1 MNLKAPRKALDGLAA
16 ETVAGL
22 VTAAA
27 DIVLVLDR
35 RGIIRDMAFGSE
47 ELASDL
53 AGDWIGQPMGDVVS
67 VDSQPK
73 IALLLGEVDSPVPPP
88 RHANHPLPGGGSVAI
103 SWSLRRLDGS
113 NQMLALGRDLRVLA
127 GMQQRLI
134 EAEQSLER
142 DYSRL
147 RMAEARYRLLLQS
160 SAEPIVVVDLS
171 TQKVV
176 EANPMAARLL
186 GEESRRIVG
195 RPFAEQLDAVS
206 GRALPEWF
214 AALRAAGR
222 AEPLR
227 VRLAHERRECRLP
240 ALTFRQENSSHALL
254 RLEAVGSA
262 TATQRRSSGQAEG
275 HADGLAD
282 GLGNG
287 LSNGLANGLAKAGAS
302 GRSRIT
308 EMFDRLPDALVVTD
322 ADGRILA
329 LNRAFIDI
337 AQLATEE
344 QALGESLERWFGRS
358 GVDLGVL
365 LANLRESGEVRLFA
379 TRLRGEL
386 GGSAEVEIS
395 ATRLGAQDEPA
406 FGFALRRR
414 RAAEGRSPRALTRS
428 VEQLTE
434 LVGRVSLK
442 ELVRETTDVIER
454 LCIEAALELT
464 RDNRASAAEML
475 GLSRQSLYVKL
486 RRYGLGDLEGGEAGG
501 EDPP

>member
-1 MNLKAPRKALDGLAA
+1 MNFKAPRKALDGLAA

-47 ELASDL
+47 ELAADL

-73 IALLLGEVDSPVPPP
+73 IALLLGEVDSPAPPP
-88 RHANHPLPGGGSVAI
+88 RARHANHPLPGGGTIAI
-103 SWSLRRLDGS
+103 SWSLRRLDDS

-147 RMAEARYRLLLQS
+147 RLAEARYRLLLQS
-160 SAEPIVVVDLS
+160 SAEPIVVVDLG

-186 GEESRRIVG
+186 GEDARQIVG
-195 RPFAEQLDAVS
+195 KPFAEQLDAVS

-227 VRLAHERRECRLP
+227 ARLAHERRECRLP
-240 ALTFRQENSSHALL
+240 ALIFRQENSSHALL
-254 RLEAVGSA
+254 RIEAVGPA
-262 TATQRRSSGQAEG
+262 GATQRPPTG
-275 HADGLAD
+275 HADGQV
-282 GLGNG
+282 
-287 LSNGLANGLAKAGAS
+287 SAGVS

-308 EMFDRLPDALVVTD
+308 EMFVCLPDAMVVTD
-322 ADGRILA
+322 ADGRILE

-337 AQLATEE
+337 AQLATDE
-344 QALGESLERWFGRS
+344 QALGESLERWLGRS

-365 LANLRESGEVRLFA
+365 LANLRESGELRQFA
-379 TRLRGEL
+379 TRLRGDL

-395 ATRLGAQDEPA
+395 ATRLGAPEDPA

-486 RRYGLGDLEGGEAGG
+486 RRYGLGDLEAGEGGG

>member
-1 MNLKAPRKALDGLAA
+1 MNFKAPRKALDGLAA

-47 ELASDL
+47 ELAADL

-73 IALLLGEVDSPVPPP
+73 IALLLGEVDSPAPPP
-88 RHANHPLPGGGSVAI
+88 RARHANHPLPGGGTIAI
-103 SWSLRRLDGS
+103 SWSLRRLGDS

-147 RMAEARYRLLLQS
+147 RLAEARYRLLLQS
-160 SAEPIVVVDLS
+160 SAEPIVVVDLG

-186 GEESRRIVG
+186 GEDARQIVG
-195 RPFAEQLDAVS
+195 KPFAEQLDAVS

-227 VRLAHERRECRLP
+227 ARLAHERRECRLP
-240 ALTFRQENSSHALL
+240 ALIFRQENSSHALL
-254 RLEAVGSA
+254 RIEAVGPA
-262 TATQRRSSGQAEG
+262 GATQRPPNG
-275 HADGLAD
+275 HADGQV
-282 GLGNG
+282 
-287 LSNGLANGLAKAGAS
+287 SAGVS

-308 EMFDRLPDALVVTD
+308 EMFDRLPDAMVVTD
-322 ADGRILA
+322 ADGRILE
-329 LNRAFIDI
+329 LNRAYIDI

-344 QALGESLERWFGRS
+344 QALGESLERWLGRS

-365 LANLRESGEVRLFA
+365 LANLRESGELRQFA
-379 TRLRGEL
+379 TRLRGDL

-395 ATRLGAQDEPA
+395 ATRLGAPEDPA

-486 RRYGLGDLEGGEAGG
+486 RRYGLGDLEAGEGGG

>member
-1 MNLKAPRKALDGLAA
+1 MNFKAPRKALDGLAA

-47 ELASDL
+47 ELAADL
-53 AGDWIGQPMGDVVS
+53 AGDWIGQPMGGVVC

-73 IALLLGEVDSPVPPP
+73 IALLLGEVDSPAPPP
-88 RHANHPLPGGGSVAI
+88 RARHANHPLPGGGTVAI
-103 SWSLRRLDGS
+103 SWTLRRLDDS
-113 NQMLALGRDLRVLA
+113 NQMLALGRDLRMLA

-147 RMAEARYRLLLQS
+147 RLAEARYRLLLQS
-160 SAEPIVVVDLS
+160 SAEPIVVVDLG

-186 GEESRRIVG
+186 GEDARQIVG
-195 RPFAEQLDAVS
+195 KPFAEQLDAVS

-227 VRLAHERRECRLP
+227 ARLAHERRECRLP
-240 ALTFRQENSSHALL
+240 ALIFRQENSSHALL
-254 RLEAVGSA
+254 RIEAVGPA
-262 TATQRRSSGQAEG
+262 GATQRPPNG
-275 HADGLAD
+275 HADGQV
-282 GLGNG
+282 
-287 LSNGLANGLAKAGAS
+287 SAGVS

-308 EMFDRLPDALVVTD
+308 EMFVCLPDAMVVTD
-322 ADGRILA
+322 ADGRILE

-344 QALGESLERWFGRS
+344 QALGESLERWLGRS

-365 LANLRESGEVRLFA
+365 LANLRESGELRQFA
-379 TRLRGEL
+379 TRLRGDL

-395 ATRLGAQDEPA
+395 ATRLGAPEEPA

-486 RRYGLGDLEGGEAGG
+486 RRYGLGDLEGGEGG
-501 EDPP
+501 GKDPP

>member
-1 MNLKAPRKALDGLAA
+1 MNFKAPRKALDGLAA

-47 ELASDL
+47 ELAADL
-53 AGDWIGQPMGDVVS
+53 AGDWIGQPMGGVVC

-73 IALLLGEVDSPVPPP
+73 IALLLGEVDSPAPPP
-88 RHANHPLPGGGSVAI
+88 RARHANHPLPGGGTVAI
-103 SWSLRRLDGS
+103 SWTLRRLDDS

-147 RMAEARYRLLLQS
+147 RLAEARYRLLLQS
-160 SAEPIVVVDLS
+160 SAEPIVVVDLG

-186 GEESRRIVG
+186 GEDARQIVG
-195 RPFAEQLDAVS
+195 KPFAEQLDAVS

-227 VRLAHERRECRLP
+227 ARLAHERRECRLP
-240 ALTFRQENSSHALL
+240 ALIFRQENSSHALL
-254 RLEAVGSA
+254 RIEAVGPA
-262 TATQRRSSGQAEG
+262 GATQRPPNG
-275 HADGLAD
+275 HADGQV
-282 GLGNG
+282 
-287 LSNGLANGLAKAGAS
+287 SAGVS

-308 EMFDRLPDALVVTD
+308 EMFVCLPDAMVVTD
-322 ADGRILA
+322 ADGRILE

-344 QALGESLERWFGRS
+344 QALGESLERWLGRS

-365 LANLRESGEVRLFA
+365 LANLRESGELRQFA
-379 TRLRGEL
+379 TRLRGDL

-395 ATRLGAQDEPA
+395 ATRLGAPEEPA

-442 ELVRETTDVIER
+442 ELVRETTEVIER

-486 RRYGLGDLEGGEAGG
+486 RRYGLGDLEGGEGGG

>member
-1 MNLKAPRKALDGLAA
+1 MNFKAPRKALDGLAA

-47 ELASDL
+47 ELAADL
-53 AGDWIGQPMGDVVS
+53 AGDWIGQPMGGVVC

-73 IALLLGEVDSPVPPP
+73 IALLLGEVDSPAPPP
-88 RHANHPLPGGGSVAI
+88 RARHANHPLPGGGTVAI
-103 SWSLRRLDGS
+103 SWTLRRLDDS

-147 RMAEARYRLLLQS
+147 RLAEARYRLLLQS
-160 SAEPIVVVDLS
+160 SAEPIVVVDLG

-186 GEESRRIVG
+186 GEDARQIVG
-195 RPFAEQLDAVS
+195 KPFAEQLDAVS

-227 VRLAHERRECRLP
+227 ARLAHERRECRLP
-240 ALTFRQENSSHALL
+240 ALIFRQENSSHALL
-254 RLEAVGSA
+254 RIEAVGPA
-262 TATQRRSSGQAEG
+262 GATQRPPNG
-275 HADGLAD
+275 HADGQV
-282 GLGNG
+282 
-287 LSNGLANGLAKAGAS
+287 SAGVS

-308 EMFDRLPDALVVTD
+308 EMFVCLPDARVVTD
-322 ADGRILA
+322 ADGRILE

-344 QALGESLERWFGRS
+344 QALGESLERWLGRS

-365 LANLRESGEVRLFA
+365 LANLRESGELRQFA
-379 TRLRGEL
+379 TRLRGDL

-395 ATRLGAQDEPA
+395 ATRLGAPEEPA

-486 RRYGLGDLEGGEAGG
+486 RRYGLGDLEGGEGGG

>member
-1 MNLKAPRKALDGLAA
+1 MNFKAPRKALDGLAA

-47 ELASDL
+47 ELAADL
-53 AGDWIGQPMGDVVS
+53 AGDWIGQPMGGVVC

-73 IALLLGEVDSPVPPP
+73 IALLLGEVDSPAPPP
-88 RHANHPLPGGGSVAI
+88 RARHANHPLPGGGTVAI
-103 SWSLRRLDGS
+103 SWSLRRLGDS

-147 RMAEARYRLLLQS
+147 RLAEARYRLLLQS
-160 SAEPIVVVDLS
+160 SAEPIVVVDLG

-186 GEESRRIVG
+186 GEDARQIVG
-195 RPFAEQLDAVS
+195 KPFAEQLDAVS

-227 VRLAHERRECRLP
+227 ARLAHERRECRLP
-240 ALTFRQENSSHALL
+240 ALIFRQENSSHALL
-254 RLEAVGSA
+254 RIEAIGPA
-262 TATQRRSSGQAEG
+262 GATQRPPNG
-275 HADGLAD
+275 HADGQV
-282 GLGNG
+282 
-287 LSNGLANGLAKAGAS
+287 SAGVS

-308 EMFDRLPDALVVTD
+308 EMFDRLPDAMVVTD
-322 ADGRILA
+322 ADGRILE
-329 LNRAFIDI
+329 LNRAYIDI

-344 QALGESLERWFGRS
+344 QALGESLERWLGRS

-365 LANLRESGEVRLFA
+365 LANLRESGELRQFA
-379 TRLRGEL
+379 TRLRGDL

-395 ATRLGAQDEPA
+395 ATRLGAPEDPA

-486 RRYGLGDLEGGEAGG
+486 RRYGLGDLEAGEGGG

>member
-1 MNLKAPRKALDGLAA
+1 MNFKAPRKALDGLAA

-47 ELASDL
+47 ELAADL
-53 AGDWIGQPMGDVVS
+53 AGDWIGQPMGGVVS

-73 IALLLGEVDSPVPPP
+73 IALLLGEVDSPAPPP
-88 RHANHPLPGGGSVAI
+88 RARHANHPLPGGGTIAI
-103 SWSLRRLDGS
+103 SWSLRRLDDS

-147 RMAEARYRLLLQS
+147 RLAEARYRLLLQS
-160 SAEPIVVVDLS
+160 SAEPIVVVDLG

-186 GEESRRIVG
+186 GEDARQIVG
-195 RPFAEQLDAVS
+195 KPFAEQLDAVS

-227 VRLAHERRECRLP
+227 ARLAHERRECRLP
-240 ALTFRQENSSHALL
+240 ALIFRQENSSHALL
-254 RLEAVGSA
+254 RIEAIGPA
-262 TATQRRSSGQAEG
+262 GATQRPPNG
-275 HADGLAD
+275 HADGQV
-282 GLGNG
+282 
-287 LSNGLANGLAKAGAS
+287 SAGVS

-308 EMFDRLPDALVVTD
+308 EMFDRLPDAMVVTD
-322 ADGRILA
+322 ADGRILE
-329 LNRAFIDI
+329 LNRAYIDI

-344 QALGESLERWFGRS
+344 QALGESLERWLGRS

-365 LANLRESGEVRLFA
+365 LANLRESGELRQFA
-379 TRLRGEL
+379 TRLRGDL

-395 ATRLGAQDEPA
+395 ATRLGAPEDPA

-486 RRYGLGDLEGGEAGG
+486 RRYGLGDLEAGEGGG

>member
-1 MNLKAPRKALDGLAA
+1 MNFKAPRKALDGLAA

-47 ELASDL
+47 ELAADL
-53 AGDWIGQPMGDVVS
+53 AGDWIGQPMGGVVC

-73 IALLLGEVDSPVPPP
+73 IALLLGEVDSPAPPP
-88 RHANHPLPGGGSVAI
+88 RARHANHPLPGGGTVAI
-103 SWSLRRLDGS
+103 SWTLRRLDDS

-147 RMAEARYRLLLQS
+147 RLAEARYRLLLQS
-160 SAEPIVVVDLS
+160 SAEPIVVVDLG

-186 GEESRRIVG
+186 GEDARQIVG
-195 RPFAEQLDAVS
+195 KPFAEQLDAVS

-227 VRLAHERRECRLP
+227 ARVAHERRECRLP
-240 ALTFRQENSSHALL
+240 ALIFRQENSSHALL
-254 RLEAVGSA
+254 RIEAVGPA
-262 TATQRRSSGQAEG
+262 GATQRPPNG
-275 HADGLAD
+275 HADGQV
-282 GLGNG
+282 
-287 LSNGLANGLAKAGAS
+287 SAGVS

-308 EMFDRLPDALVVTD
+308 EMFVCLPDAMVVTD
-322 ADGRILA
+322 ADGRILE

-344 QALGESLERWFGRS
+344 QALGESLERWLGRS

-365 LANLRESGEVRLFA
+365 LANLRESGELRQFA
-379 TRLRGEL
+379 TRLRGDL

-395 ATRLGAQDEPA
+395 ATRLGAPEEPA

-486 RRYGLGDLEGGEAGG
+486 RRYGLGDLEGGEGGG

>member
-1 MNLKAPRKALDGLAA
+1 
-16 ETVAGL
+16 
-22 VTAAA
+22 
-27 DIVLVLDR
+27 
-35 RGIIRDMAFGSE
+35 MAFGSE
-47 ELASDL
+47 ELAADL
-53 AGDWIGQPMGDVVS
+53 AGDWIGQPMGGVVC

-73 IALLLGEVDSPVPPP
+73 IALLLGEVDSPAPPP
-88 RHANHPLPGGGSVAI
+88 RARHANHPLPGGGTVAI
-103 SWSLRRLDGS
+103 SWTLRRLDDS

-147 RMAEARYRLLLQS
+147 RLAEARYRLLLQS
-160 SAEPIVVVDLS
+160 SAEPIVVVDLG

-186 GEESRRIVG
+186 GEDARQIVG
-195 RPFAEQLDAVS
+195 KPFAEQLDAVS

-227 VRLAHERRECRLP
+227 ARLAHERRECRLP
-240 ALTFRQENSSHALL
+240 ALIFRQENSSHALL
-254 RLEAVGSA
+254 RIEAVGPA
-262 TATQRRSSGQAEG
+262 GATQRPPNG
-275 HADGLAD
+275 HADGQV
-282 GLGNG
+282 
-287 LSNGLANGLAKAGAS
+287 SAGVS

-308 EMFDRLPDALVVTD
+308 EMFVCLPDAMVVTD
-322 ADGRILA
+322 ADGRILE

-344 QALGESLERWFGRS
+344 QALGESLERWLGRS

-365 LANLRESGEVRLFA
+365 LANLRESGELRQFA
-379 TRLRGEL
+379 TRLRGDL

-395 ATRLGAQDEPA
+395 ATRLGAPEEPA

-486 RRYGLGDLEGGEAGG
+486 RRYGLGDLEGGEGGG

>member
-254 RLEAVGSA
+254 RLESVGA
-262 TATQRRSSGQAEG
+262 PTATQRRSSGQAEG

-282 GLGNG
+282 GLGR
-287 LSNGLANGLAKAGAS
+287 AGAS

-337 AQLATEE
+337 AQLATDE

-365 LANLRESGEVRLFA
+365 LANLRESGEVRSFA

-414 RAAEGRSPRALTRS
+414 RTAEGRSPRALTRS

-486 RRYGLGDLEGGEAGG
+486 RRYGLGDLEGGEVGG
-501 EDPP
+501 EGPP

>member
-35 RGIIRDMAFGSE
+35 RGIIRDIAFGSE

-254 RLEAVGSA
+254 RLESVGA
-262 TATQRRSSGQAEG
+262 PTATQRRSSGHADG
-275 HADGLAD
+275 LADGRADGLAD
-282 GLGNG
+282 GLGR
-287 LSNGLANGLAKAGAS
+287 AGAS

-308 EMFDRLPDALVVTD
+308 EMFDRLPDPLVVTD

-337 AQLATEE
+337 AQLATDE

-365 LANLRESGEVRLFA
+365 LANLRESGEVRSFA

-414 RAAEGRSPRALTRS
+414 RTAEGRSPRALTRS

>member
-282 GLGNG
+282 GL
-287 LSNGLANGLAKAGAS
+287 AKAGAS

-365 LANLRESGEVRLFA
+365 LANLRESGEVRSFA

-414 RAAEGRSPRALTRS
+414 RTAEGRSPRALTRS

>member
-1 MNLKAPRKALDGLAA
+1 MNFKAPRKALDGLAA

-47 ELASDL
+47 ELAADL

-73 IALLLGEVDSPVPPP
+73 IALLLGEVDSPAPPP
-88 RHANHPLPGGGSVAI
+88 RARHANHPLPGGGTVAI
-103 SWSLRRLDGS
+103 SWSLRRLGDS

-147 RMAEARYRLLLQS
+147 RLAEARYRLLLQS
-160 SAEPIVVVDLS
+160 SAEPIVVVDLG

-186 GEESRRIVG
+186 GEDARQIVG
-195 RPFAEQLDAVS
+195 KPFAEQLDAVS

-227 VRLAHERRECRLP
+227 ARLAHERRECRLP
-240 ALTFRQENSSHALL
+240 ALIFRQENSSHALL
-254 RLEAVGSA
+254 RIEAVGPA
-262 TATQRRSSGQAEG
+262 GATQRPPNG
-275 HADGLAD
+275 HADGQV
-282 GLGNG
+282 
-287 LSNGLANGLAKAGAS
+287 SAGAS

-329 LNRAFIDI
+329 LNRAYIDI

-344 QALGESLERWFGRS
+344 QALGESLERWLGRS

-365 LANLRESGEVRLFA
+365 LANLRESGELRQFA
-379 TRLRGEL
+379 TRLRGDL

-395 ATRLGAQDEPA
+395 ATRLGVPEDPA

-486 RRYGLGDLEGGEAGG
+486 RRYGLGDLEGGEGGG

>member
-1 MNLKAPRKALDGLAA
+1 MNFKAPRKALDGLAA
-16 ETVAGL
+16 ETVARL

-47 ELASDL
+47 ELAADL
-53 AGDWIGQPMGDVVS
+53 AGDWIGQPMGGVVC

-73 IALLLGEVDSPVPPP
+73 IALLLGEVDSPAPPP
-88 RHANHPLPGGGSVAI
+88 RARHANHPLPGGGTVAI
-103 SWSLRRLDGS
+103 SWTLRRLDDS

-147 RMAEARYRLLLQS
+147 RLAEARYRLLLQS
-160 SAEPIVVVDLS
+160 SAEPIVVVDLG

-186 GEESRRIVG
+186 GEDARQIVG
-195 RPFAEQLDAVS
+195 KPFAEQLDAVS

-227 VRLAHERRECRLP
+227 ARLAHERRECRLP
-240 ALTFRQENSSHALL
+240 ALIFRQENSSHALL
-254 RLEAVGSA
+254 RIEAVGPA
-262 TATQRRSSGQAEG
+262 GATQRPPNG
-275 HADGLAD
+275 HADGQV
-282 GLGNG
+282 
-287 LSNGLANGLAKAGAS
+287 SAGVS

-308 EMFDRLPDALVVTD
+308 EMFVCLPDAMVVTD
-322 ADGRILA
+322 ADGRILE

-344 QALGESLERWFGRS
+344 QALGESLERWLGRS

-365 LANLRESGEVRLFA
+365 LANLRESGELRQFA
-379 TRLRGEL
+379 TRLRGDL

-395 ATRLGAQDEPA
+395 ATRLGAPEEPA

-486 RRYGLGDLEGGEAGG
+486 RRYGLGDLEGGEGGG

>member
-1 MNLKAPRKALDGLAA
+1 MNFKAPRKALDGLAA

-47 ELASDL
+47 ELAADL
-53 AGDWIGQPMGDVVS
+53 AGDWIGQPMGGVVC

-73 IALLLGEVDSPVPPP
+73 IALLLGEVDSPAPPP
-88 RHANHPLPGGGSVAI
+88 RARHANHPLPGGGTVAI
-103 SWSLRRLDGS
+103 SWTLRRLDDS

-147 RMAEARYRLLLQS
+147 RLAEARYRLLLQS
-160 SAEPIVVVDLS
+160 SAEPIVVVDLG

-186 GEESRRIVG
+186 GEDARQIVG
-195 RPFAEQLDAVS
+195 KPFAEQLDAVS

-227 VRLAHERRECRLP
+227 ARLAHERRECRLP
-240 ALTFRQENSSHALL
+240 ALIFRQENSSHALL
-254 RLEAVGSA
+254 RIEAVGPA
-262 TATQRRSSGQAEG
+262 GATQRPPNG
-275 HADGLAD
+275 HADGQV
-282 GLGNG
+282 
-287 LSNGLANGLAKAGAS
+287 SAGVS

-308 EMFDRLPDALVVTD
+308 EMFVCLPDAMVVTD
-322 ADGRILA
+322 ADGRILE

-344 QALGESLERWFGRS
+344 QALGESLERWLGRS

-365 LANLRESGEVRLFA
+365 LANLRESGELRQFA
-379 TRLRGEL
+379 TRLRGDL

-395 ATRLGAQDEPA
+395 ATRLGAPEEPA

-442 ELVRETTDVIER
+442 ELVRETTAVIDR

-486 RRYGLGDLEGGEAGG
+486 RRYGLGDLEGGEGGG

>member
-1 MNLKAPRKALDGLAA
+1 MNFKAPRKALDGLAA

-47 ELASDL
+47 ELAADL
-53 AGDWIGQPMGDVVS
+53 AGDWIGQPMGGVVC

-73 IALLLGEVDSPVPPP
+73 IALLLGEVDSPAPPP
-88 RHANHPLPGGGSVAI
+88 RARHANHPLPGGGTVAI
-103 SWSLRRLDGS
+103 SWTLRRLDDS

-147 RMAEARYRLLLQS
+147 RLAEARYRLLLQS
-160 SAEPIVVVDLS
+160 SAEPIVVVDLG

-186 GEESRRIVG
+186 GEDARQIVG
-195 RPFAEQLDAVS
+195 KPFAEQLDAVS

-227 VRLAHERRECRLP
+227 ARLAHERRECRLP
-240 ALTFRQENSSHALL
+240 ALIFRQENSSHALL
-254 RLEAVGSA
+254 RIEAVGPA
-262 TATQRRSSGQAEG
+262 GATQRPPNG
-275 HADGLAD
+275 HADGQV
-282 GLGNG
+282 
-287 LSNGLANGLAKAGAS
+287 SAGVS

-308 EMFDRLPDALVVTD
+308 EMFVCLPDAMVVTD
-322 ADGRILA
+322 ADGRILE

-337 AQLATEE
+337 AQLANEE
-344 QALGESLERWFGRS
+344 QALGESLERWLGRS

-365 LANLRESGEVRLFA
+365 LANLRESGELRQFA
-379 TRLRGEL
+379 TRLRGDL

-395 ATRLGAQDEPA
+395 ATRLGAPEEPA

-486 RRYGLGDLEGGEAGG
+486 RRYGLGDLEGGEGGG

>member
-1 MNLKAPRKALDGLAA
+1 MNFKAPRKALDGLAA

-47 ELASDL
+47 ELAADL

-73 IALLLGEVDSPVPPP
+73 IALLLGEVDSPAPPP
-88 RHANHPLPGGGSVAI
+88 RARHANHPLPGGGTVAI
-103 SWSLRRLDGS
+103 SWSLRRLGDS

-147 RMAEARYRLLLQS
+147 RLAEARYRLLLQS
-160 SAEPIVVVDLS
+160 SAEPIVVVDLG

-186 GEESRRIVG
+186 GEDARQIVG
-195 RPFAEQLDAVS
+195 KPFAEQLDAVS

-227 VRLAHERRECRLP
+227 ARLAHERRECRLP
-240 ALTFRQENSSHALL
+240 ALIFRQENSSHALL
-254 RLEAVGSA
+254 RIEAIGPA
-262 TATQRRSSGQAEG
+262 GATQRPPNG
-275 HADGLAD
+275 HADGQV
-282 GLGNG
+282 
-287 LSNGLANGLAKAGAS
+287 SAGVS

-308 EMFDRLPDALVVTD
+308 EMFDRLPDAMVVTD
-322 ADGRILA
+322 ADGRILE
-329 LNRAFIDI
+329 LNRAYIDI

-344 QALGESLERWFGRS
+344 QALGESLERWLGRS

-365 LANLRESGEVRLFA
+365 LANLRESGELRQFA
-379 TRLRGEL
+379 TRLRGDL

-395 ATRLGAQDEPA
+395 ATRLGAPEDPA

-486 RRYGLGDLEGGEAGG
+486 RRYGLGDLEGGEVGG

>member
-1 MNLKAPRKALDGLAA
+1 MNFKAPRKALDGLAA

-47 ELASDL
+47 ELAADL
-53 AGDWIGQPMGDVVS
+53 AGDWIGQPMGGVVC

-88 RHANHPLPGGGSVAI
+88 RARHANHPLPGGGTVAI
-103 SWSLRRLDGS
+103 SWTLRRLDDS

-147 RMAEARYRLLLQS
+147 RLAEARYRLLLQS
-160 SAEPIVVVDLS
+160 SAEPIVVVDLG

-186 GEESRRIVG
+186 GEDARQIVG
-195 RPFAEQLDAVS
+195 KPFAEQLDAVS

-227 VRLAHERRECRLP
+227 ARLAHERRECRLP
-240 ALTFRQENSSHALL
+240 ALIFRQENSSHALL
-254 RLEAVGSA
+254 RIEAVGPA
-262 TATQRRSSGQAEG
+262 GATQRPPNG
-275 HADGLAD
+275 HADGQV
-282 GLGNG
+282 
-287 LSNGLANGLAKAGAS
+287 SAGVS

-308 EMFDRLPDALVVTD
+308 EMFVCLPDAMVVTD
-322 ADGRILA
+322 ADGRILE

-344 QALGESLERWFGRS
+344 QALGESLERWLGRS

-365 LANLRESGEVRLFA
+365 LANLRESGELRQFA
-379 TRLRGEL
+379 TRLRGDL

-395 ATRLGAQDEPA
+395 ATRLGAPEEPA

-486 RRYGLGDLEGGEAGG
+486 RRYGLGDLEGGEGGG

>member
-1 MNLKAPRKALDGLAA
+1 MNFKAPRKALDGLAA

-47 ELASDL
+47 ELAADL
-53 AGDWIGQPMGDVVS
+53 AGDWIGQPMGGVVC

-73 IALLLGEVDSPVPPP
+73 IALLLGEVDSPAPPP
-88 RHANHPLPGGGSVAI
+88 RARHANHPLPGGGTVAI
-103 SWSLRRLDGS
+103 SWTLRRLDDS
-113 NQMLALGRDLRVLA
+113 NQMLALGRDLRMLA

-147 RMAEARYRLLLQS
+147 RLAEARYRLLLQS
-160 SAEPIVVVDLS
+160 SAEPIVVVDLG

-186 GEESRRIVG
+186 GEDARQIVG
-195 RPFAEQLDAVS
+195 KPFAEQLDAVS

-227 VRLAHERRECRLP
+227 ARLAHERRECRLP
-240 ALTFRQENSSHALL
+240 ALIFRQENSSHALL
-254 RLEAVGSA
+254 RIEAVGPA
-262 TATQRRSSGQAEG
+262 GATQRPPNG
-275 HADGLAD
+275 HADGQV
-282 GLGNG
+282 
-287 LSNGLANGLAKAGAS
+287 SAGVS

-308 EMFDRLPDALVVTD
+308 EMFVCLPDAMVVTD
-322 ADGRILA
+322 ADGRILE

-344 QALGESLERWFGRS
+344 QALGESLERWLGRS

-365 LANLRESGEVRLFA
+365 LANLRESGELRQFA
-379 TRLRGEL
+379 TRLRGDL

-395 ATRLGAQDEPA
+395 ATRLGVPEEPA

-486 RRYGLGDLEGGEAGG
+486 RRYGLGDLEGGEGGG

>member
-1 MNLKAPRKALDGLAA
+1 MNFKAPRKALDGLAA

-47 ELASDL
+47 ELAADL

-73 IALLLGEVDSPVPPP
+73 IALLLGEVDSPAPPP
-88 RHANHPLPGGGSVAI
+88 RARHANHPLPGGGTVAI
-103 SWSLRRLDGS
+103 SWSLRRLGDS
-113 NQMLALGRDLRVLA
+113 NQMLALGRDLRVIA

-147 RMAEARYRLLLQS
+147 RLAEARYRLLLQS
-160 SAEPIVVVDLS
+160 SAEPIVVVDLG

-186 GEESRRIVG
+186 GEDARQIVG
-195 RPFAEQLDAVS
+195 KPFAEQLDAVS

-227 VRLAHERRECRLP
+227 ARLAHERRECRLP
-240 ALTFRQENSSHALL
+240 ALIFRQENSSHALL
-254 RLEAVGSA
+254 RIEAIGPA
-262 TATQRRSSGQAEG
+262 GATQRPPNG
-275 HADGLAD
+275 HADGQV
-282 GLGNG
+282 
-287 LSNGLANGLAKAGAS
+287 SAGVS

-308 EMFDRLPDALVVTD
+308 EMFDRLPDAMVVTD
-322 ADGRILA
+322 ADGRILE

-344 QALGESLERWFGRS
+344 QALGESLERWLGRS

-365 LANLRESGEVRLFA
+365 LANLRESGELRQFA

-395 ATRLGAQDEPA
+395 ATRLGAPEDPA

-486 RRYGLGDLEGGEAGG
+486 RRYGLGDLEAGEGGG

>member
-1 MNLKAPRKALDGLAA
+1 MNFKAPRKALDGLAA

-47 ELASDL
+47 ELAADL
-53 AGDWIGQPMGDVVS
+53 AGDWIGQPMGGVVC

-73 IALLLGEVDSPVPPP
+73 IALLLGEVDSPAPPP
-88 RHANHPLPGGGSVAI
+88 RARHANHPLPGGGAVAI
-103 SWSLRRLDGS
+103 SWTLRRLDDS

-147 RMAEARYRLLLQS
+147 RLAEARYRLLLQS
-160 SAEPIVVVDLS
+160 SAEPIVVVDLG

-186 GEESRRIVG
+186 GEDARQIVG
-195 RPFAEQLDAVS
+195 KPFAEQLDAVS

-227 VRLAHERRECRLP
+227 ARLAHERRECRLP
-240 ALTFRQENSSHALL
+240 ALIFRQENSSHALL
-254 RLEAVGSA
+254 RIEAVGPA
-262 TATQRRSSGQAEG
+262 GATQRPPNG
-275 HADGLAD
+275 HADGQV
-282 GLGNG
+282 
-287 LSNGLANGLAKAGAS
+287 SAGVS

-308 EMFDRLPDALVVTD
+308 EMFVCLPDAMVVTD
-322 ADGRILA
+322 ADGRILE

-344 QALGESLERWFGRS
+344 QALGESLERWLGRS

-365 LANLRESGEVRLFA
+365 LANLRESGELRQFA
-379 TRLRGEL
+379 TRLRGDL

-395 ATRLGAQDEPA
+395 ATRLGAPEEPA

-486 RRYGLGDLEGGEAGG
+486 RRYGLGDLEGGEGGG

>member
-1 MNLKAPRKALDGLAA
+1 MNFKAPRKALDGLAA

-47 ELASDL
+47 ELAADL
-53 AGDWIGQPMGDVVS
+53 AGDWIGQPMGGVVC

-73 IALLLGEVDSPVPPP
+73 IALLLGEVDSPAPPP
-88 RHANHPLPGGGSVAI
+88 RARHANHPLPGGGTVAI
-103 SWSLRRLDGS
+103 SWTLRRLDDS

-147 RMAEARYRLLLQS
+147 RLAEARYRLLLQS
-160 SAEPIVVVDLS
+160 SAEPIVVVDLG

-186 GEESRRIVG
+186 GEDARQIVG
-195 RPFAEQLDAVS
+195 KPFAEQLDAVS

-227 VRLAHERRECRLP
+227 ARLAHERRECRLP
-240 ALTFRQENSSHALL
+240 ALIFRQENSSHALL
-254 RLEAVGSA
+254 RIEAVGPA
-262 TATQRRSSGQAEG
+262 GATQRPP
-275 HADGLAD
+275 
-282 GLGNG
+282 NG
-287 LSNGLANGLAKAGAS
+287 VS

-308 EMFDRLPDALVVTD
+308 EMFVCLPDAMVVTD
-322 ADGRILA
+322 ADGRILE

-344 QALGESLERWFGRS
+344 QALGESLERWLGRS

-365 LANLRESGEVRLFA
+365 LANLRESGELRQFA
-379 TRLRGEL
+379 TRLRGDL

-395 ATRLGAQDEPA
+395 ATRLGAPEEPA

-486 RRYGLGDLEGGEAGG
+486 RRYGLGDLEGGEGGG

>member
-47 ELASDL
+47 ELAADL
-53 AGDWIGQPMGDVVS
+53 TDDWIGQPMVDVVS

-73 IALLLGEVDSPVPPP
+73 IALLLAEVDSPVPFA
-88 RHANHPLPGGGSVAI
+88 RHTNHPLPGGGTVAI
-103 SWSLRRLDGS
+103 SWSLRRLEDS

-127 GMQQRLI
+127 GMQQRLV
-134 EAEQSLER
+134 EAERSLER

-147 RMAEARYRLLLQS
+147 RLAEARYGLLLQS

-186 GEESRRIVG
+186 GEEVRRIVG

-227 VRLAHERRECRLP
+227 VRLVHERRECRLP
-240 ALTFRQENSSHALL
+240 AVTFRQENSSHALL
-254 RLEAVGSA
+254 RLEAVGAA

-275 HADGLAD
+275 LGD
-282 GLGNG
+282 GLGDG
-287 LSNGLANGLAKAGAS
+287 LGKADVS

-322 ADGRILA
+322 GDGRILA
-329 LNRAFIDI
+329 INRAFVDL
-337 AQLATEE
+337 AQLANEE

-365 LANLRESGEVRLFA
+365 LANLRDSGEVRLFA
-379 TRLRGEL
+379 TRLRGDL

-414 RAAEGRSPRALTRS
+414 RTAEGRSPRALTRS

-486 RRYGLGDLEGGEAGG
+486 RRYGLGDLEGGEAGSG
-501 EDPP
+501 GGGGDSP

>member
-1 MNLKAPRKALDGLAA
+1 MNFKAPRKALDGLAA

-47 ELASDL
+47 ELAADL
-53 AGDWIGQPMGDVVS
+53 AGDWIGQPMAGVVT
-67 VDSQPK
+67 VDSRPK
-73 IALLLGEVDSPVPPP
+73 VELLLGEIESPVPRA
-88 RHANHPLPGGGSVAI
+88 RHANHPLPGGGTVAI
-103 SWSLRRLDGS
+103 SWSLRPLDDSGRI
-113 NQMLALGRDLRVLA
+113 LALGRDLRALA
-127 GMQQRLI
+127 AMQQRLI
-134 EAEQSLER
+134 EAERSLER

-147 RMAEARYRLLLQS
+147 RLAEARYRLLLQS
-160 SAEPIVVVDLS
+160 SGEPIVVVDLG

-186 GEESRRIVG
+186 GEDVRQIVG
-195 RPFAEQLDAVS
+195 KPFAEQLDAVS

-227 VRLAHERRECRLP
+227 ARLAHERRECRLP
-240 ALTFRQENSSHALL
+240 ALIFRQENSSHALL
-254 RLEAVGSA
+254 RIEAVGPA
-262 TATQRRSSGQAEG
+262 GVTQRPPNG
-275 HADGLAD
+275 HADGL
-282 GLGNG
+282 G
-287 LSNGLANGLAKAGAS
+287 SSGAA
-302 GRSRIT
+302 GRSRII
-308 EMFDRLPDALVVTD
+308 EVFDRLPDAMVVTD
-322 ADGRILA
+322 ADGRVLA
-329 LNRAFIDI
+329 VNRAFVDV

-344 QALGESLERWFGRS
+344 QAQGESLDRWLGRS

-379 TRLRGEL
+379 TQLRGEL

-395 ATRLGAQDEPA
+395 ATRLGRPEEQA
-406 FGFALRRR
+406 FGFAIRRR
-414 RAAEGRSPRALTRS
+414 RATEGRSPRALTRS

-486 RRYGLGDLEGGEAGG
+486 RRYGLGDLEGGEGGG
-501 EDPP
+501 EGPP

>member
-1 MNLKAPRKALDGLAA
+1 MNFKAPRKALDGLAA

-47 ELASDL
+47 ELAADL
-53 AGDWIGQPMGDVVS
+53 AGDWIGQPMGGVVC

-73 IALLLGEVDSPVPPP
+73 IALLLGEVDSPAPPP
-88 RHANHPLPGGGSVAI
+88 RARHANHPLPGGGTVAI
-103 SWSLRRLDGS
+103 SWTLRRLDDS

-147 RMAEARYRLLLQS
+147 RLAEARYRLLLQS
-160 SAEPIVVVDLS
+160 SAEPIVVVDLG

-186 GEESRRIVG
+186 GEDARQIVG
-195 RPFAEQLDAVS
+195 KPFAEQLDAVS

-227 VRLAHERRECRLP
+227 ARLAHERRECRLP
-240 ALTFRQENSSHALL
+240 ALIFRQENSSHALL
-254 RLEAVGSA
+254 RIEAVGPA
-262 TATQRRSSGQAEG
+262 GATQRPPNG
-275 HADGLAD
+275 HADGQV
-282 GLGNG
+282 
-287 LSNGLANGLAKAGAS
+287 SAGVS

-308 EMFDRLPDALVVTD
+308 EMFVCLPDAMVVTD
-322 ADGRILA
+322 ADGRILG

-344 QALGESLERWFGRS
+344 QALGESLERWLGRS

-365 LANLRESGEVRLFA
+365 LANLRESGELRQFA
-379 TRLRGEL
+379 TRLRGDL

-395 ATRLGAQDEPA
+395 ATRLGAPEEPA

-486 RRYGLGDLEGGEAGG
+486 RRYGLGDLEGGEGGG

>member
-1 MNLKAPRKALDGLAA
+1 MNFKAPRKALDGLAA

-47 ELASDL
+47 ELAADL
-53 AGDWIGQPMGDVVS
+53 AGDWIGQPMGGVVC

-73 IALLLGEVDSPVPPP
+73 IALLLGEVDSPAPPP
-88 RHANHPLPGGGSVAI
+88 RARHANHPLPGGGTVAI
-103 SWSLRRLDGS
+103 SWTLRRLDDS
-113 NQMLALGRDLRVLA
+113 NQMLALGRDLRMLA

-147 RMAEARYRLLLQS
+147 RLAEARYRLLLQS
-160 SAEPIVVVDLS
+160 SAEPIVVVDLG

-186 GEESRRIVG
+186 GEDARQIVG
-195 RPFAEQLDAVS
+195 KPFAEQLDAVS

-227 VRLAHERRECRLP
+227 ARLAHERRECRLP
-240 ALTFRQENSSHALL
+240 ALIFRQENSSHALL
-254 RLEAVGSA
+254 RIEAVGPA
-262 TATQRRSSGQAEG
+262 GATQRPPNG
-275 HADGLAD
+275 HADGQV
-282 GLGNG
+282 
-287 LSNGLANGLAKAGAS
+287 SAGVS

-308 EMFDRLPDALVVTD
+308 EMFVCLPDAMVVTD
-322 ADGRILA
+322 ADGRILE

-344 QALGESLERWFGRS
+344 QALGESLERWLGRS

-365 LANLRESGEVRLFA
+365 LANLRESGELRQFA
-379 TRLRGEL
+379 TRLRGDL

-395 ATRLGAQDEPA
+395 ATRLGAPEEPA

-486 RRYGLGDLEGGEAGG
+486 RRYGLGDLEGGEGGG

>member
-1 MNLKAPRKALDGLAA
+1 MNFKAPRKALDGLAA

-47 ELASDL
+47 ELAADL

-73 IALLLGEVDSPVPPP
+73 IALLLGEVDSPAPPP
-88 RHANHPLPGGGSVAI
+88 RARHANHPLPGGGTVAI
-103 SWSLRRLDGS
+103 SWSLRRLGDS

-147 RMAEARYRLLLQS
+147 RLAEARYRLLLQS
-160 SAEPIVVVDLS
+160 SAEPIVVVDLG

-186 GEESRRIVG
+186 GEDARQIVG
-195 RPFAEQLDAVS
+195 KPFAEQLDAVS

-227 VRLAHERRECRLP
+227 ARLAHERRECRLP
-240 ALTFRQENSSHALL
+240 ALIFRQENSSHALL
-254 RLEAVGSA
+254 RIEAVGPA
-262 TATQRRSSGQAEG
+262 GATQRPPNG
-275 HADGLAD
+275 HADGQV
-282 GLGNG
+282 
-287 LSNGLANGLAKAGAS
+287 SAGVS

-308 EMFDRLPDALVVTD
+308 EMFVCLPDAMVVTD
-322 ADGRILA
+322 ADGRILE

-344 QALGESLERWFGRS
+344 QALGESLERWLGRS

-365 LANLRESGEVRLFA
+365 LANLRESGELRQFA
-379 TRLRGEL
+379 TRLRGDL

-395 ATRLGAQDEPA
+395 ATRLGAPEEPA

-428 VEQLTE
+428 AEQLTE

-486 RRYGLGDLEGGEAGG
+486 RRYGLGDLEGGEGGG

>member
-1 MNLKAPRKALDGLAA
+1 MNFKAPRKALDGLAA

-47 ELASDL
+47 ELAADL
-53 AGDWIGQPMGDVVS
+53 AGDWIGQPMGGVVC

-73 IALLLGEVDSPVPPP
+73 IALLLGEVDSPAPPP
-88 RHANHPLPGGGSVAI
+88 RARHANHPLPGGGTVAI
-103 SWSLRRLDGS
+103 SWTLRRLDDS

-147 RMAEARYRLLLQS
+147 RLAEARYRLLLQS
-160 SAEPIVVVDLS
+160 SAEPIVVVDLG

-186 GEESRRIVG
+186 GEDARQIVG
-195 RPFAEQLDAVS
+195 KPFAEQLDAVS
-206 GRALPEWF
+206 DRALPEWF

-227 VRLAHERRECRLP
+227 ARLAHERRECRLP
-240 ALTFRQENSSHALL
+240 ALIFRQENSSHALL
-254 RLEAVGSA
+254 RIEAVGPA
-262 TATQRRSSGQAEG
+262 GATQRPPNG
-275 HADGLAD
+275 HADGQV
-282 GLGNG
+282 
-287 LSNGLANGLAKAGAS
+287 SAGVS

-308 EMFDRLPDALVVTD
+308 EMFVCLPDAMVVTD
-322 ADGRILA
+322 ADGRILE

-344 QALGESLERWFGRS
+344 QALGESLERWLGRS

-365 LANLRESGEVRLFA
+365 LANLRESGELRQFA
-379 TRLRGEL
+379 TRLRGDL

-395 ATRLGAQDEPA
+395 ATRLGAPEEPA

-486 RRYGLGDLEGGEAGG
+486 RRYGLGDLEGGEGGG

>member
-1 MNLKAPRKALDGLAA
+1 MNFKAPRKALDGLAA

-47 ELASDL
+47 ELAADL
-53 AGDWIGQPMGDVVS
+53 AGDWIGQPMGGVVC

-73 IALLLGEVDSPVPPP
+73 IALLLGEVDSPAPPP
-88 RHANHPLPGGGSVAI
+88 RARHANHPLPGGGTVAI
-103 SWSLRRLDGS
+103 SWTLRRLDDS

-147 RMAEARYRLLLQS
+147 RLAEARYRLLLQS
-160 SAEPIVVVDLS
+160 SAEPIVVVDLG

-186 GEESRRIVG
+186 GEDARQIVG
-195 RPFAEQLDAVS
+195 KPFAEQLDAVS

-227 VRLAHERRECRLP
+227 ARLAHERRECRLP
-240 ALTFRQENSSHALL
+240 ALIFRQENSSHALL
-254 RLEAVGSA
+254 RIEAVGPA
-262 TATQRRSSGQAEG
+262 GATQRPPNG
-275 HADGLAD
+275 HADGQV
-282 GLGNG
+282 
-287 LSNGLANGLAKAGAS
+287 SAGVS

-308 EMFDRLPDALVVTD
+308 EMFVCLPDAMVVTD
-322 ADGRILA
+322 ADGRILE

-344 QALGESLERWFGRS
+344 QALGESLERWLGRS

-365 LANLRESGEVRLFA
+365 LANLRESGELRQFA
-379 TRLRGEL
+379 TRLRGDL

-395 ATRLGAQDEPA
+395 ATRLGAPEDPA

-486 RRYGLGDLEGGEAGG
+486 RRYGLGDLEGGEGGG

>member
-1 MNLKAPRKALDGLAA
+1 MNFKAPRKALDGLAA

-47 ELASDL
+47 ELAADL
-53 AGDWIGQPMGDVVS
+53 AGDWIGQPMGGVVC

-73 IALLLGEVDSPVPPP
+73 IALLLGEVDSPAPPP
-88 RHANHPLPGGGSVAI
+88 RARHANHPLPGGGTVAI
-103 SWSLRRLDGS
+103 SWTLRRLDDS

-147 RMAEARYRLLLQS
+147 RLAEARYRLLLQS
-160 SAEPIVVVDLS
+160 SAEPIVVVDLG

-186 GEESRRIVG
+186 GEDARQIVG
-195 RPFAEQLDAVS
+195 KPFAEQLDAVS

-227 VRLAHERRECRLP
+227 ARLAHERRECRLP
-240 ALTFRQENSSHALL
+240 ALIFRQENSSHALL
-254 RLEAVGSA
+254 RIEAVGPA
-262 TATQRRSSGQAEG
+262 GATQRPPNG
-275 HADGLAD
+275 HADGQV
-282 GLGNG
+282 
-287 LSNGLANGLAKAGAS
+287 SAGVS

-308 EMFDRLPDALVVTD
+308 EMFVCLPDAMVVTD
-322 ADGRILA
+322 ADGRILE

-344 QALGESLERWFGRS
+344 QALGESLERWLGRS

-365 LANLRESGEVRLFA
+365 LANLRESGELRQFA
-379 TRLRGEL
+379 TR
-386 GGSAEVEIS
+386 
-395 ATRLGAQDEPA
+395 
-406 FGFALRRR
+406 
-414 RAAEGRSPRALTRS
+414 
-428 VEQLTE
+428 
-434 LVGRVSLK
+434 
-442 ELVRETTDVIER
+442 
-454 LCIEAALELT
+454 
-464 RDNRASAAEML
+464 
-475 GLSRQSLYVKL
+475 
-486 RRYGLGDLEGGEAGG
+486 
-501 EDPP
+501 

>member
-254 RLEAVGSA
+254 RLESVGA
-262 TATQRRSSGQAEG
+262 PTATQRRSSGQAEG

-282 GLGNG
+282 GLGR
-287 LSNGLANGLAKAGAS
+287 AGAS

-337 AQLATEE
+337 AQLATDE

-365 LANLRESGEVRLFA
+365 LANLRESGEVRSFA

-414 RAAEGRSPRALTRS
+414 RTAEGRSPRALTRS

-486 RRYGLGDLEGGEAGG
+486 RRYGLGDLEGGEVGG

>member
-1 MNLKAPRKALDGLAA
+1 MNFKAPRKALDGLAA

-47 ELASDL
+47 ELAADL
-53 AGDWIGQPMGDVVS
+53 AGDWIGQPMGGVVC

-73 IALLLGEVDSPVPPP
+73 IALLLGEVDSPAPPP
-88 RHANHPLPGGGSVAI
+88 RARHANHPLPGGGTVAI
-103 SWSLRRLDGS
+103 SWTLRRLDDS

-147 RMAEARYRLLLQS
+147 RLAEARYRLLLQS
-160 SAEPIVVVDLS
+160 SAEPIVVVDLG

-186 GEESRRIVG
+186 GEDARQIVG
-195 RPFAEQLDAVS
+195 KPFAEQLDAVS

-227 VRLAHERRECRLP
+227 ARLAHERRECRLP
-240 ALTFRQENSSHALL
+240 ALIFRQENSSHALL
-254 RLEAVGSA
+254 RIEAVGPA
-262 TATQRRSSGQAEG
+262 GATQRPPNG
-275 HADGLAD
+275 HADGQV
-282 GLGNG
+282 
-287 LSNGLANGLAKAGAS
+287 SAGVS

-308 EMFDRLPDALVVTD
+308 EMFVCLPDAMVVTD
-322 ADGRILA
+322 ADGRILE

-344 QALGESLERWFGRS
+344 QALGESLERWLGRS

-365 LANLRESGEVRLFA
+365 LANLRESGELRQFA
-379 TRLRGEL
+379 TRLRGDL

-395 ATRLGAQDEPA
+395 ATRLGAPEEPA

-414 RAAEGRSPRALTRS
+414 RAAEGRSLRALTRS

-486 RRYGLGDLEGGEAGG
+486 RRYGLGDLEGGEGGG

>member
-1 MNLKAPRKALDGLAA
+1 MNFKAPRKALDGLAA

-47 ELASDL
+47 ELAADL

-73 IALLLGEVDSPVPPP
+73 IALLLGEVDSPAPPP
-88 RHANHPLPGGGSVAI
+88 RARHANHPLPGGGTVAI
-103 SWSLRRLDGS
+103 SWSLRRLGDS

-147 RMAEARYRLLLQS
+147 RLAEARYRLLLQS
-160 SAEPIVVVDLS
+160 SAEPIVVVDLG

-186 GEESRRIVG
+186 GEDARQIVG
-195 RPFAEQLDAVS
+195 KPFAEQLDAVS

-227 VRLAHERRECRLP
+227 ARLAHERRECRLP
-240 ALTFRQENSSHALL
+240 ALIFRQENSSHALL
-254 RLEAVGSA
+254 RIEAVGPA
-262 TATQRRSSGQAEG
+262 GATQRPPNG
-275 HADGLAD
+275 HADGQV
-282 GLGNG
+282 
-287 LSNGLANGLAKAGAS
+287 SAGVS

-308 EMFDRLPDALVVTD
+308 EMFVCLPDAMVVTD
-322 ADGRILA
+322 ADGRILE
-329 LNRAFIDI
+329 LNRAYIDI

-344 QALGESLERWFGRS
+344 QALGESLERWLGRS

-365 LANLRESGEVRLFA
+365 LANLRESGELRQFA
-379 TRLRGEL
+379 TRLRGDL

-395 ATRLGAQDEPA
+395 ATRLGVPEDPA

-486 RRYGLGDLEGGEAGG
+486 RRYGLGDLEAGEGGG